1 MASISLQGVIKRYGR
16 GASAHVALDGVSLD
30 VAQGEFVA
38 LLGPS
43 GSGKTSLLRSIAGL
57 ERIDAGRILIGEDC
71 VADIGHHVLPERR
84 NVGVVFQ
91 SHALWPHMTVFEN
104 VAFPLREARVP
115 PAELEHRT
123 REALAQ
129 VDLAALSQRRP
140 GELSGG
146 QKQRV
151 SLARALVARPRV
163 ILFDE
168 PLASLDVELRRDMMR
183 HIAQVRCHDNTMVY
197 VTHNQDEA
205 LGLADRIA
213 VLHEGRIEQVA
224 SPEQLCREPQTARV
238 AAFMGHGNLLAARSL
253 GPAGSGLRV
262 ALGKLQF
269 EARCREAR
277 ATGELVQLAVS
288 TQSLRLAHEHEPS
301 LSAIITQVFF
311 QGLSG
316 HLVEAQLAIE
326 GAAPQPVQLVLPADR
341 RPRVDEV
348 LRLTVG
354 DAWVIPAAAA

>member
-1 MASISLQGVIKRYGR
+1 LQGVLKRYGR
-16 GASAHVALDGVSLD
+16 GASAHVALAGVSLE

-71 VADIGHHVLPERR
+71 VADRGHHVPPERR

-115 PAELEHRT
+115 AAELEYRT

-129 VDLAALSQRRP
+129 VDLAALSHRRP
-140 GELSGG
+140 SELSGG

-183 HIAQVRCHDNTMVY
+183 HIAQLRSPDNTMVY

-213 VLHEGRIEQVA
+213 VLYEGRIEQIA

-238 AAFMGHGNLLAARSL
+238 AAFMGHGNLLQAHSL
-253 GPAGSGLRV
+253 GPAGAGLRV
-262 ALGKLQF
+262 GLGSLQIT
-269 EARCREAR
+269 ARCREPR
-277 ATGELVQLAVS
+277 AAGEPVELAVS
-288 TQSLRLAHEHEPS
+288 TQSLREAAAHEPS
-301 LSAIITQVFF
+301 LPATVTHVFF

-316 HLVEAQLAIE
+316 HLVEARLAVE
-326 GAAPQPVQLVLPADR
+326 PGDPQPVQLVLPSDR
-341 RPRVDEV
+341 HPRVGEL
-348 LRLTVG
+348 LRLTVD
-354 DAWVIPAAAA
+354 DAWVIPAVAT